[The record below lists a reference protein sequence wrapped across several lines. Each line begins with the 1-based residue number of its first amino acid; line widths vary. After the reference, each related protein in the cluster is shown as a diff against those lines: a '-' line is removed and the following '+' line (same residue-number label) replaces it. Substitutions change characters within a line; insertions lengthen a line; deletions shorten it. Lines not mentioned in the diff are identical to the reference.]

1 MSAQSNVLL
10 MTPDASL
17 AAEVNRALSGNG
29 HVLEPTWPQTA
40 RDLLAHLTR
49 SSAAMPV
56 VLVDLDPQP
65 RQILSDLERVVA
77 RFPGSRFVGLA
88 DQLSSE
94 LLLESMQVGL
104 RRVVSKRTMHG
115 ELHAVLDRLMGGASA
130 GGSGQGEL
138 LTMLSA
144 SGGCGTTTLAV
155 NLAYELARQPSAAGG
170 QRALLIDMDCHYGA
184 MATYLG
190 LEPRY
195 GLDQILNYSG
205 PIDTDLLSTT
215 ATAWGDELHVLASPA
230 SIRFCKPEPLN
241 MDRLEQ
247 ALRCAR
253 QAYRHTI
260 VDAPRVGM
268 ELASILATASTR
280 TLLVFQLTVKD
291 IRIARQ
297 MLDALVEWGVPPGNL
312 LPVANRYARR
322 QMISLDDASKA
333 LGGIRIACVRNDWS
347 AAIAGLNYGQT
358 LAQAAARSVLRKD
371 LQDLLE
377 QVVPAY
383 KPT

>member
-10 MTPDASL
+10 MTADVTVVT
-17 AAEVNRALSGNG
+17 EVSRALSGNG
-29 HVLEPTWPQTA
+29 HVLDPTWPQTT
-40 RDLLAHLTR
+40 RDLLAHLSR

-56 VLVDLDPQP
+56 VLVDLDPLP

-94 LLLESMQVGL
+94 LLLESMQAGL
-104 RRVVSKRTMHG
+104 RRVVSKRTMHS
-115 ELHAVLDRLMGGASA
+115 ELHAVLDRLMGGASS
-130 GGSGQGEL
+130 GGTAQGEL
-138 LTMLSA
+138 LTILSA
-144 SGGCGTTTLAV
+144 SGGCGATTLAV
-155 NLAYELARQPSAAGG
+155 NLAHELARQPSATGG

-195 GLDQILNYSG
+195 GLEQILNYSG

-215 ATAWGDELHVLASPA
+215 ASAWGDELHVLASPA

-241 MDRLEQ
+241 IERLEQ

-268 ELASILATASTR
+268 EVASILAAASTR
-280 TLLVFQLTVKD
+280 TLVVFQLTVKD

-297 MLDALVEWGVPPGNL
+297 MLDALVEWGVPPGNV
-312 LPVANRYARR
+312 LPVANRCARR

-333 LGGIRIACVRNDWS
+333 LGGVRIACVRNDWS

-358 LAQAAARSVLRKD
+358 LAQAAPRSVLRKD
-371 LQDLLE
+371 LQELLE
-377 QVVPAY
+377 TLIPQY